1 MKAVQIIRDVGK
13 IKLMNKTVFKLE
25 MGDWSD
31 DGHGKTKTAVFE
43 TNVSVEYLREMY
55 FTNKEVYGDILE
67 YYCSEYGEYTI
78 STEDIEEIEESGII
92 ISDKMKEDARENGEA
107 YVDADDMIDWFIQF
121 MKLGNPSL
129 ELNQITQPKMP
140 TFHFYGYD
148 EKQRHISFFGYG
160 TFGE

>member
-1 MKAVQIIRDVGK
+1 
-13 IKLMNKTVFKLE
+13 MNKTVFKLE

-43 TNVSVEYLREMY
+43 ANRSIEDLREM
-55 FTNKEVYGDILE
+55 FFVNKEVYGDVLE
-67 YYCSEYGEYTI
+67 FYCSEYGESTI
-78 STEDIEEIEESGII
+78 TTEDIEDIEEVGIK
-92 ISDKMKEDARENGEA
+92 ISDEMKEEARKNGEVSVYA
-107 YVDADDMIDWFIQF
+107 EDMIEWFIQF

-129 ELNQITQPKMP
+129 ELNQITQPQMP

-148 EKQRHISFFGYG
+148 EKKRHINFFGYG